1 MMMNFM
7 NLRVLFLSALVIVG
21 VLFIYEPRLDGSS
34 PTVEPLETPVVI
46 RKFFSE
52 ANPSDVWTV
61 RSEWLCVA
69 GIALVSLLLI
79 LVVAKMLHIRYVR
92 RQMRRYADFLRG
104 SYVDR
109 PVDPLLYRKW
119 SETVEAYNQ
128 SRSHWPF
135 SLCWR
140 AADAKSFPLREG
152 PPPVAGLS
160 SCNSPKTGV
169 SPKGGMRKKKS

>member
-109 PVDPLLYRKW
+109 PLLYRKW

-140 AADAKSFPLREG
+140 AADARSFPLREG

>member
-1 MMMNFM
+1 M

-92 RQMRRYADFLRG
+92 RQMRRYADFLRDACADG
-104 SYVDR
+104 
-109 PVDPLLYRKW
+109 PVEPLLYRKW
-119 SETVEAYNQ
+119 CETVEAYNR
-128 SRSHWPF
+128 SRRRWPF
-135 SLCWR
+135 CLLCR
-140 AADAKSFPLREG
+140 EADAGIFRRREG

>member
-140 AADAKSFPLREG
+140 AADASSFPLREG

>member
-1 MMMNFM
+1 MNFM

-140 AADAKSFPLREG
+140 AWLIGYSIGLR
-152 PPPVAGLS
+152 
-160 SCNSPKTGV
+160 SPTLRIQRR
-169 SPKGGMRKKKS
+169 SIPFS

>member
-1 MMMNFM
+1 MT
-7 NLRVLFLSALVIVG
+7 LRILSDLAATAAFLPAVFPGLRSDAVPGDLTGLLRDPMLRAVCLG
-21 VLFIYEPRLDGSS
+21 LA
-34 PTVEPLETPVVI
+34 TVV
-46 RKFFSE
+46 
-52 ANPSDVWTV
+52 
-61 RSEWLCVA
+61 
-69 GIALVSLLLI
+69 LI
-79 LVVAKMLHIRYVR
+79 LAVAKMVHIGHMR

-140 AADAKSFPLREG
+140 AADARSFPLREG

>member
-1 MMMNFM
+1 M

-140 AADAKSFPLREG
+140 AADARSFPLREG
-152 PPPVAGLS
+152 PPLVAGLS